1 MSEQAYQQQ
10 RGGLLVLQS
19 HSGVQLQ
26 DAGRFGVAGAGLTQG
41 GAIDLTAAR
50 LANALVGNHNTVQ
63 GQCQPVLEITLGA
76 VAFRAEQ
83 PLLLA
88 LTGAAMPMSVNSQ
101 PVARYRSVL
110 LQAGDLLEIG
120 YSRAG
125 ARAYLAVAGGFDAPA
140 VCGSVA
146 TVLREKIGGPD
157 GHGQAI
163 TIGTTLSCEPW
174 LRADPQIALPY
185 NQHYRHQ
192 SIRALPVVAGAQLAE
207 LDPAVALLLPKR
219 LFRVTARSDRMG
231 MQLGGE
237 PLPVS
242 AQQLYSEGIC
252 LGAMQLPPNGL
263 PIVMLNDHQTIGGYP
278 KTGALTRGA
287 CEQLGQ
293 MMTGQFVRFY
303 WLDVADA
310 VQQER
315 QRLHALQQLL
325 DDLAAQ
331 WQHFLQRTAAQHGA
345 SDEYTDVV

>member
-1 MSEQAYQQQ
+1 MTAQASSAEQKS
-10 RGGLLVLQS
+10 GLLVLQS

-50 LANALVGNHNTVQ
+50 LANALVGNHNEVS
-63 GQCQPVLEITLGA
+63 GPCQAVIEITLGA

-83 PLLLA
+83 PVLIA

-101 PVARYRSVL
+101 PVGRYRTVL
-110 LQAGDLLEIG
+110 LQPGDLLEIG

-140 VCGSVA
+140 ICGSVS

-157 GHGQAI
+157 GQGQSVV
-163 TIGTTLSCEPW
+163 IGTSLSCQAY
-174 LRADPQIALPY
+174 LQADPQISLPY

-192 SIRALPVVAGAQLAE
+192 SIRALPVVAGAQLDD
-207 LDPAVALLLPKR
+207 LDPSVATLLPQR

-237 PLPVS
+237 PLPIK

-263 PIVMLNDHQTIGGYP
+263 PIVMLNDHQTIGGYA

-287 CEQLGQ
+287 CEALGQ
-293 MMTGQFVRFY
+293 LNTGNFVRFY
-303 WLDVADA
+303 WQDA
-310 VQQER
+310 AEAVRQER
-315 QRLHALQQLL
+315 ERLHLLQQQL
-325 DDLAAQ
+325 DGISEQWREHKPGLAHNLEPSRRQ
-331 WQHFLQRTAAQHGA
+331 
-345 SDEYTDVV
+345 